1 MNQQENSFSAEQ
13 GKNLLPQSSIDGLAE
28 LSIGELLYNF
38 YVATGSI
45 LIGSPDVFSVYHK
58 ITNQMF
64 VYSDTMSQHCH
75 VRSFYDG
82 LLDTLDVS
90 QGYAANFNVC
100 GKHVVCVLEGV
111 TTQSD
116 SYDLAAV
123 YAVLLH
129 AQQTKDYIIVRNQ
142 NRSSDTEHCVP
153 ARHLTGWL
161 QSN

>member
-13 GKNLLPQSSIDGLAE
+13 SKDLLPQSSIDGLAE

-38 YVATGSI
+38 YVATGST
-45 LIGSPDVFSVYHK
+45 LIGSPDVFSVYLK
-58 ITNQMF
+58 STNHMY
-64 VYSDTMSQHCH
+64 VYSDTMSRCH

-82 LLDTLDVS
+82 LLDTLDYS
-90 QGYAANFNVC
+90 QGYGANFNVC
-100 GKHVVCVLEGV
+100 GKKVVCVLEGV

-129 AQQTKDYIIVRNQ
+129 AQQTKNYKIVRNQ
-142 NRSSDTEHCVP
+142 NRSSDTENCVP